1 VPQDTDQNL
10 LLFPLYVSGIYA
22 GCFWYLLAPAL
33 HHICIRGNDA
43 AEYLLSMCRQRW
55 SHKSMGKKG
64 SKEQQEYYSVSL
76 LQKKQITMELS

>member
-1 VPQDTDQNL
+1 VPQDTDQDL

-43 AEYLLSMCRQRW
+43 AEYLLSMCRRDGHIKAW
-55 SHKSMGKKG
+55 GKKEVMNN
-64 SKEQQEYYSVSL
+64 KNTILYRCC
-76 LQKKQITMELS
+76 KKGK